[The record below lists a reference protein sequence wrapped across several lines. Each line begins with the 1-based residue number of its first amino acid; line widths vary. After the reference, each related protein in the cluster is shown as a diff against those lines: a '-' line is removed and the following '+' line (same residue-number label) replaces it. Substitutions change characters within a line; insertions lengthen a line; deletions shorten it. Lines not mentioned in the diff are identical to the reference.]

1 MATYLISLYEIDWD
15 TSMKNADSYVD
26 LSTRETE
33 LLKNIRKKSYRNGLT
48 IMVISFSAIFIGS
61 NAYFN
66 KQLEQK
72 TEPLRVEI
80 AKNNDL
86 KIANQR
92 TIDETR
98 HISVEK
104 TLSGSIYNTKENYP
118 ALSQSLDGVSPYIN
132 SNTLGEEFEVYG
144 GIYEQLANAVK
155 KSNDP
160 QLKADIKTILQDGHI
175 TFDEYRNLRSTYDLD
190 AIVDQYEANKLRDI
204 IDQAGVK

>member
-1 MATYLISLYEIDWD
+1 
-15 TSMKNADSYVD
+15 MKNADLFVD

-33 LLKNIRKKSYRNGLT
+33 LLKNIRKKNYRNGLT
-48 IMVISFSAIFIGS
+48 IMVLSFSAIFVGS

-66 KQLEQK
+66 KQLELK
-72 TEPLRVEI
+72 AEPIRAEI

-92 TIDETR
+92 TIDEAR
-98 HISVEK
+98 QVSVEK
-104 TLSGSIYNTKENYP
+104 TISGSIYSTKENFP
-118 ALSQSLDGVSPYIN
+118 ALDESLDGISPYIS
-132 SNTLGEEFEVYG
+132 SNTLGKEFEVYG

-160 QLKADIKTILQDGHI
+160 QLKSDIKVTLQDGYI

-190 AIVDQYEANKLRDI
+190 AIMDQYEANKLRDI
-204 IDQAGVK
+204 INQAGAK

>member
-1 MATYLISLYEIDWD
+1 
-15 TSMKNADSYVD
+15 MKNADFYVD
-26 LSTRETE
+26 LSTRETK
-33 LLKNIRKKSYRNGLT
+33 LLKNLRKRSCRNGLA

-66 KQLEQK
+66 KQLELK
-72 TEPLRVEI
+72 AEPLKIEI

-92 TIDETR
+92 TIDENR
-98 HISVEK
+98 QVSFDK
-104 TLSGSIYNTKENYP
+104 TLSGSIYNIKDNAPFLT
-118 ALSQSLDGVSPYIN
+118 QSLDGISPYIN
-132 SNTLGEEFEVYG
+132 SNTLGKEFEVYG

-160 QLKADIKTILQDGHI
+160 QLKEDIRIILKDGHI

-190 AIVDQYEANKLRDI
+190 AIIDQYEANKLRNI
-204 IDQAGVK
+204 IDQAGGK